1 MNVATDEYGNPFIIL
16 REQEQKQR
24 LKGIDAHKSNI
35 LAAKSV
41 ADILRTSL
49 GPKGM
54 DKIVVSPD
62 GEIVVTNDG
71 ATIMEKMNINNECG
85 KLLVE
90 LSKSQDAEI
99 GDGTTG
105 VVILAGALL
114 ERSVELLEKGI
125 HPIRIANGFEY
136 ACSIALKKLEEIS
149 LKNGTV
155 SDIQND
161 LLFNSAMTALGSKV
175 VSSQQEHFAKMAV
188 DAVLAVADL
197 DRRDVNFDLINIQ
210 GKPGG
215 RLEES
220 CIVNGIVLD
229 KEMSHPQMNKK
240 IENAKI
246 ALLTCPFEPPKPK
259 TKHKIDIKSS
269 SDFDVLF
276 ETEQKYFSEMID
288 KVVSSGANMVVCQWG
303 FDDEANHMLSQRGL
317 PSIRWVGGVEIELL
331 AIATGAHIVPRFE
344 DLAENKL
351 GNAALVKE
359 VTSGTEKD
367 KLIFIE
373 GCSKSK
379 AVTVLIRGGNQMVVD
394 EAKRCIYDALCV
406 VRNLIRDSR
415 VVPGG
420 GASEIASSIAVQK
433 AVESVSSIE
442 QFAVEAFAD
451 ALLSLPHAL
460 ADNCGLDSIS
470 LVGEAKQKQV
480 SQDDPNYGIDC
491 DKLCVESMEKIKV
504 FESLASKQHQ
514 LALATQAVKMI
525 LKIDDV
531 IKPTEL
537 F

>member
-1 MNVATDEYGNPFIIL
+1 MSIAMDEYGNPFIIF

-35 LAAKSV
+35 LAAKSI
-41 ADILRTSL
+41 ADILKTSL

-71 ATIMEKMNINNECG
+71 ATIMDKMNINNECG

-125 HPIRIANGFEY
+125 HPLRIANGFEF
-136 ACSIALKKLEEIS
+136 ACSVALKRLEEIS
-149 LKNGTV
+149 INNE
-155 SDIQND
+155 DIFNTENN

-175 VSSQQEHFAKMAV
+175 VSSQQKHFAQIAV

-220 CIVNGIVLD
+220 CVVNGIVLD
-229 KEMSHPQMNKK
+229 KEMSHPQMNKEV
-240 IENAKI
+240 ENAKI

-259 TKHKIDIKSS
+259 TKHKIDIKNSS
-269 SDFDVLF
+269 EFDALF
-276 ETEQKYFSEMID
+276 ETEKKYFTEMIE
-288 KVVSSGANMVVCQWG
+288 KVASSGANVVVCQWG
-303 FDDEANHMLSQRGL
+303 FDDEANYMLSQHKL
-317 PSIRWVGGVEIELL
+317 PSIRWVGGVEIELI
-331 AIATGAHIVPRFE
+331 AIATGANIVPRFE
-344 DLAENKL
+344 DLSENKL

-359 VTSGTEKD
+359 VTMGTEKD

-420 GASEIASSIAVQK
+420 GASEVASSIAVH
-433 AVESVSSIE
+433 ASIDTVSSVE

-451 ALLSLPHAL
+451 ALLSIPHAL
-460 ADNCGLDSIS
+460 ADNSGLDSIS
-470 LVGEAKQKQV
+470 LVGKARQEQI
-480 SQDDPNYGIDC
+480 SQNSSSFGIDC
-491 DKLCVESMEKIKV
+491 NNLCVGNMEKLNV
-504 FESLASKQHQ
+504 FESLTSKQHQ

-531 IKPTEL
+531 IKPSDL

>member
-1 MNVATDEYGNPFIIL
+1 MTVAFDEYGNPFIIL
-16 REQEQKQR
+16 KEQEQKQR
-24 LKGIDAHKSNI
+24 LKGIDAHKSNV

-62 GEIVVTNDG
+62 GEVVVTNDG

-125 HPIRIANGFEY
+125 HPLRIANGFEY
-136 ACSIALKKLEEIS
+136 ACSIALKKLEEIA
-149 LKNGTV
+149 LKKGEIF
-155 SDIQND
+155 DAEND

-197 DRRDVNFDLINIQ
+197 ERKDVNFDLINIQ

-220 CIVNGIVLD
+220 CVVNGIVLD
-229 KEMSHPQMNKK
+229 KEMSHPQMSKQVN
-240 IENAKI
+240 NAKI

-259 TKHKIDIKSS
+259 TKHKIDIKNST
-269 SDFDVLF
+269 DFDVLF
-276 ETEQKYFSEMID
+276 ETEQKYFSDMID
-288 KVVSSGANMVVCQWG
+288 KVALSGANVVVCQWG

-317 PSIRWVGGVEIELL
+317 SSIRWVGGVEIELL

-344 DLAENKL
+344 DLSENKL

-406 VRNLIRDSR
+406 VRNLVRDNR

-420 GASEIASSIAVQK
+420 GASEIASSIAVQE
-433 AVESVSSIE
+433 VIESVSSVE

-470 LVGEAKQKQV
+470 LVGEAKQKQI
-480 SQDDPNYGIDC
+480 SQKIPNYGIDC
-491 DKLCVESMEKIKV
+491 DNLRVGDMEEMKV

-531 IKPTEL
+531 IKPSEL

>member
-1 MNVATDEYGNPFIIL
+1 MNISMDEYGNPFIIL
-16 REQEQKQR
+16 KEQEQKQR

-62 GEIVVTNDG
+62 GEVIVTNDG

-114 ERSVELLEKGI
+114 ECSVKLLEKGI
-125 HPIRIANGFEY
+125 HPLRIANGFEY
-136 ACSIALKKLEEIS
+136 ACSIALRRLEEIS
-149 LKNGTV
+149 LK
-155 SDIQND
+155 SEDILESGSD
-161 LLFNSAMTALGSKV
+161 LLLRSAITALGSKV
-175 VSSQQEHFAKMAV
+175 VSSQQEHFAKIAV
-188 DAVLAVADL
+188 DAVLAVADME
-197 DRRDVNFDLINIQ
+197 RRDVNFDLINIQ

-220 CIVNGIVLD
+220 CVVNGIVLD
-229 KEMSHPQMNKK
+229 KEMSHPQMRKEING
-240 IENAKI
+240 AKI
-246 ALLTCPFEPPKPK
+246 ALLACPFEPPKPK
-259 TKHKIDIKSS
+259 TKHKIDIKNSE
-269 SDFDVLF
+269 DYNLLF
-276 ETEQKYFSEMID
+276 ETEQKYFRDMVE
-288 KVVSSGANMVVCQWG
+288 KVISSGANVVICQWG
-303 FDDEANHMLSQRGL
+303 FDDEANHMLSQSNL
-317 PSIRWVGGVEIELL
+317 PSIRWVGGVEIELI
-331 AIATGAHIVPRFE
+331 AIATGANIVSRFE
-344 DLAENKL
+344 ELSSSKL
-351 GNAALVKE
+351 GSATVVKE

-379 AVTVLIRGGNQMVVD
+379 AVTVLIRGGSQMVVE

-406 VRNLIRDSR
+406 VRNLIRDPR

-420 GASEIASSIAVQK
+420 GASEIALSIAIQEKVG
-433 AVESVSSIE
+433 SVSSVE

-451 ALLSLPHAL
+451 ALLSLPYAL
-460 ADNCGLDSIS
+460 ADNCGLDSVS
-470 LVGEAKQKQV
+470 LVGEAMQKQISTKKHSFGV
-480 SQDDPNYGIDC
+480 DC
-491 DKLCVESMEKIKV
+491 NSLCVSDMRDQKI

-525 LKIDDV
+525 LKIDDL
-531 IKPTEL
+531 IKPSEQ